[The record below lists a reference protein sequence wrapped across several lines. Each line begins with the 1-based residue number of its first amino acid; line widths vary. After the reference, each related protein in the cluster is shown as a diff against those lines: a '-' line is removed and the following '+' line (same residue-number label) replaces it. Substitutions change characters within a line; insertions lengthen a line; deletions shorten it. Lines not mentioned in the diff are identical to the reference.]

1 MVNCTKKNT
10 KNRDKCRSLLG
21 SDTSAARDLL
31 PREGDS
37 NPTERPRHASPCG
50 VVRFRPPVARPQEGE
65 FGFFHD

>member
-1 MVNCTKKNT
+1 VVNCTKTT

-31 PREGDS
+31 PRKGDS
-37 NPTERPRHASPCG
+37 NPIERPRRASLYG

-65 FGFFHD
+65 FGCFHD